1 MAQPFGSRSLLQHI
15 FGMAIQDGINNIQ
28 KSMNVL
34 VTHRIQEPEFPAK
47 IQAYVDTDED
57 VKLVVKNEAKDK
69 NIDLVLAI
77 LQSNQFGNTLSY
89 DQLLQA
95 EDAHQAWK
103 NAVENIGSERT
114 PNAELFA
121 HMKQLLKLYLRLR
134 DKVKMLEVIN
144 EVRELPHK
152 PHRAGAVRLVL
163 VLLVEHRYYD
173 LAARLSHIWQT
184 EASGKR
190 STDIQAHHHYLLLFT
205 KERVLVAHGSFDSL
219 AFDYSCL
226 FLHALASR
234 T

>member
-1 MAQPFGSRSLLQHI
+1 M
-15 FGMAIQDGINNIQ
+15 NI
-28 KSMNVL
+28 L
-34 VTHRIQEPEFPAK
+34 VTHKIQEPEFPPK

-57 VKLVVKNEAKDK
+57 VKQVVKNEANNK

-89 DQLLQA
+89 DQLSQA

-103 NAVENIGSERT
+103 NAVENVGSERT

-163 VLLVEHRYYD
+163 VVLAMQGYYD
-173 LAARLSHIWQT
+173 LAAELLHLWRT
-184 EASGKR
+184 EASRKR
-190 STDIQAHHHYLLLFT
+190 SSDTQAHHHQLFSSLWRKLLWMT
-205 KERVLVAHGSFDSL
+205 VIPL
-219 AFDYSCL
+219 AC
-226 FLHALASR
+226 
-234 T
+234 